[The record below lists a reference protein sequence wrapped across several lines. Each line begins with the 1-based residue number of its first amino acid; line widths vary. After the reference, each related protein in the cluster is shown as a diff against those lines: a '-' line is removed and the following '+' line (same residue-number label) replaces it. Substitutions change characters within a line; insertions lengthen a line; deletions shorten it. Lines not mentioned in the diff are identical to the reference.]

1 VRVLVGCE
9 FSGTVRDAF
18 TYFGHDAV
26 SCDLLPTET
35 NGRHIQGDLL
45 NAVRRYEWDLLIA
58 HPPCTYLTTAC
69 PGNWKD
75 RDRLER
81 QAEAIVF
88 VKEILAASVPRIAVE
103 NPPGALSRMIGR
115 PTQVIHPW
123 QFGHG
128 ETKPTCLWLKG
139 LPPLEPT
146 VEMSGR
152 EHTLARLGETRDRWK
167 VRSTTFAGIAVAMA
181 KQWGGDVRVERDESR
196 TSRNCG

>member
-18 TYFGHDAV
+18 TYFGHYAV
-26 SCDLLPTET
+26 SCDLLPTESP
-35 NGRHIQGDLL
+35 GMHIQGDLL
-45 NAVRRYEWDLLIA
+45 CAAKSYEWDILIA

-75 RDRLER
+75 PSRLGK

-88 VKEILAASVPRIAVE
+88 VKEILGLPIPCIAVE
-103 NPPGALSRMIGR
+103 NPPGALSRIIGK

-139 LPPLEPT
+139 LKPLEPT
-146 VEMSGR
+146 VKMSGR
-152 EHTLARLGETRDRWK
+152 EHTLARLGETKDRWK
-167 VRSTTFAGIAVAMA
+167 LRSTTFAGIAVAMA
-181 KQWGGDVRVERDESR
+181 KQWGGDCREESVA
-196 TSRNCG
+196 